1 MAESIGVLAGCLT
14 VEEKKSRADLMRKDM
29 RRREKK
35 VKSCLDGLFALADPT
50 IKTCLK
56 TFELVSKQFLAS
68 NGWALENCM
77 L

>member
-1 MAESIGVLAGCLT
+1 
-14 VEEKKSRADLMRKDM
+14 MRKDM

-56 TFELVSKQFLAS
+56 TFELVSKHFWPRMDGRLKTVCCEIQEF
-68 NGWALENCM
+68 
-77 L
+77 